1 MREST
6 RKSCLLRSYQ
16 QYTVRCGACLSLGP
30 RIGLVTALNDCR
42 GFRLTGSLPL
52 VQQGCAGVVILV
64 LVYVSFSLKASL
76 SLLGEVPLSSW
87 QGRALFIGQRMGF
100 DHACYGPDKS
110 GQFTAQG
117 GGGDL

>member
-16 QYTVRCGACLSLGP
+16 QYTVRCGGYLSLGP

-64 LVYVSFSLKASL
+64 LVYVYCFTKSVFVFA
-76 SLLGEVPLSSW
+76 
-87 QGRALFIGQRMGF
+87 GRR
-100 DHACYGPDKS
+100 P
-110 GQFTAQG
+110 
-117 GGGDL
+117 